1 VTIQRVEQLHE
12 RRPFV
17 PFTIETADGKSVE
30 IRHPEFLAQT
40 PNGRIVI
47 VADENDSVG
56 FIDLLLV
63 TKLRT
68 VAPVPDD
75 GSNGQSRPET
85 QPA

>member
-1 VTIQRVEQLHE
+1 MTIQRIKQLHE

-30 IRHPEFLAQT
+30 VRHPEFLAQT

-47 VADENDSVG
+47 FVDENDNVE

-63 TKLRT
+63 TKLTT
-68 VAPVPDD
+68 VAPIPEDAPP
-75 GSNGQSRPET
+75 GSGPRES